1 MTRHGNSRMAR
12 LFDAERWQH
21 ESFKMQAAIVWP
33 AKSYPNVSLAKSTAK
48 DSPPAAKL
56 RADTLNLPRLALIGA
71 TGRALVNAAG
81 ALCTQ
86 FFMVNAILRRQARQ
100 VGYQF

>member
-1 MTRHGNSRMAR
+1 MQIDGNMKASICKLR
-12 LFDAERWQH
+12 LSGRQ
-21 ESFKMQAAIVWP
+21 
-33 AKSYPNVSLAKSTAK
+33 SYPNVSLAKSTAK

-71 TGRALVNAAG
+71 IGRALVNAAG